1 MTQRLRTWAWKQYRR
16 SSGLKYWFIRRFTKA
31 GLLVLALSCTLVGLG
46 ADTNLALAYQIA
58 TLLGAAL
65 LISFAWAF
73 GKRPLFKVERV
84 LPRFGTAGSPL
95 QYRVRITNPTRDPQ
109 TALTIMEDL
118 GDPRPTRE
126 QFLNNPEPGEQKRNL
141 FDRTFSFYRWMWL
154 MEQNRLATVAEQPMP
169 TLPAGGA
176 TDLTLEL
183 IPHKRGI
190 LRFEGLTVA
199 FPDPFGF
206 FRSFRR
212 LPLRQSMLILPKR
225 YYIPQLAMPGSMQ
238 YQEGGVALA
247 SSVGQSDEFVA
258 LRDYRRGDPLRHI
271 HWKSVSKTGRLIV
284 KEFQDEFFVRHA
296 LILDTFADS
305 PIPTADGKTILQIPG
320 ITVKKLSTTKYPSPA
335 VFEEAVSIAAS
346 FACTVRT
353 QESLLD
359 LMFVGP
365 QAFCFTIGR
374 GVGHTEQMLEILASV
389 QPCTSKPF
397 SDLENLVTQRLGEV
411 SGAICIFIAWDEQ
424 RREFVKQIQSLGIPL
439 LVLVVTEP
447 NSRDLDAGGLTPDI
461 FKQIEVGKAAETL
474 ATL

>member
-1 MTQRLRTWAWKQYRR
+1 MVQRLRTWAWKQYRR
-16 SSGLKYWFIRRFTKA
+16 SSGLKYWFARRFTKA
-31 GLLVLALSCTLVGLG
+31 GLLTLILTCTLIGVGV
-46 ADTNLALAYQIA
+46 DTTLAVAYQVA
-58 TLLGAAL
+58 TFLGSAL
-65 LISFAWAF
+65 LISFAWSFA
-73 GKRPLFKVERV
+73 KRPLLKAERI

-95 QYRVRITNPTRDPQ
+95 HYRVRLTNPTRNSQ
-109 TALTIMEDL
+109 AALTIMEDL

-154 MEQNRLATVAEQPMP
+154 MEQNKLATIAEQPLQ
-169 TLPAGGA
+169 TLPPGGSN
-176 TDLTLEL
+176 DLTLEL
-183 IPHKRGI
+183 IPHKRGL

-212 LPLRQSMLILPKR
+212 IPLAQSMLILPKR
-225 YYIPQLAMPGSMQ
+225 YLIPNLTMPGAMQ

-247 SSVGQSDEFVA
+247 FSVGQSEEFIA

-296 LILDTFADS
+296 LILDTFAVNPRLD
-305 PIPTADGKTILQIPG
+305 
-320 ITVKKLSTTKYPSPA
+320 

-346 FACTVRT
+346 FACTIRT

-365 QAFCFTIGR
+365 QAFCFTVGR

-389 QPCTSKPF
+389 QPCTNKPF
-397 SDLENLVTQRLGEV
+397 HSLENLVTQRLGEV

-447 NSRDLDAGGLTPDI
+447 NSRDLDADGLTPGV
-461 FKQIEVGKAAETL
+461 FHQIEAGKAAEALTTL
-474 ATL
+474 